1 MASSLDKVP
10 ALLAGEDGL
19 EVDEVERP
27 LAGGL
32 PLSAQEDVDLQRFE
46 FTLLR
51 IRKSC
56 LSTE

>member
-1 MASSLDKVP
+1 VP

-27 LAGGL
+27 VAGGL